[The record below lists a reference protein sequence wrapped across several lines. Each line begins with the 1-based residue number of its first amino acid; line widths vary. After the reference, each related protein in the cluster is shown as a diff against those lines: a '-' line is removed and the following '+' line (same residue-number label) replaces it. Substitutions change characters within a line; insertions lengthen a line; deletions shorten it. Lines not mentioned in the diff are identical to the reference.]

1 MKTIEVTDEQHEFL
15 MNLSK
20 EMNTQDNRA
29 TARVMFTVFQKKKIY
44 GLDGDYTDNTVIIE
58 EDDAEDSL
66 TWEDVIDRINDR
78 NEDLDEVEDKE
89 EFVLLECYHH
99 DKHMCEECIKDKNWG
114 AFDLP
119 DGFKEIGYAVQ
130 DMVYVDNF
138 FSEKAAK
145 AHIKQNHY
153 HYEEPYVYGT
163 SAWRNPEIETLQEI
177 LKSINP
183 VKKEETSKAP

>member
-1 MKTIEVTDEQHEFL
+1 MKTIEVTDEQYDFL

-29 TARVMFTVFQKKKIY
+29 TTRVMFTVFQKKKIY
-44 GLDGDYTDNTVIIE
+44 GVDGDYTDKTEYME
-58 EDDAEDSL
+58 EDDCDGTIQFED
-66 TWEDVIDRINDR
+66 IIGRINDR
-78 NEDLDEVEDKE
+78 NEGLDEEEDRD
-89 EFVLLECYHH
+89 EFVRLECWHH
-99 DKHMCEECIKDKNWG
+99 HEHMCKECIEDKNWG

-119 DGFKEIGYAVQ
+119 DGFKEIGYVVN

-138 FSEKAAK
+138 FSEKAAE

-183 VKKEETSKAP
+183 VKKEEKVK